1 MFQRRR
7 FYLRYISILLFLGIT
22 ACAGPARPNN
32 PPVPTIVDT
41 QTPVIQETPIPTPSP
56 TLSPTQDPTPTPAA
70 PQRTKYTIDAVL
82 DYNKH
87 HLQVEEKIHYTNHSS
102 DPLNELILM
111 VDPLY
116 FPGTFKLDRLEY
128 GDGKPLPE
136 PQQENG
142 WLRFPLS
149 LPLLPGDT
157 IDLSLAYQLNLPSPV
172 PSAATRPIPFGYTER
187 QTNLVDWY
195 PFIPPYISEQGWL
208 AHPASYYGEHLVYEK
223 SDFAVNIRLSDPQPN
238 LIIAASAPVLQDGEW
253 YRFQHDN
260 ARNFAWSISP
270 YYQTQTAQA
279 GPVKVTTYAFS
290 GQEKASQAVLTTTVE
305 ALELYSKLFGEY
317 PRQSLNVVEADF
329 LDGMEYD
336 GMYFLSKGF
345 YNLYTGTPGE
355 YLVAI
360 AAHETAHQWWYAMV
374 GNDQALEPWLDEA
387 LCTYMEH
394 IYFENLHPEALDW
407 WWTYRINYY
416 QPRGW
421 VDDSIYNPHGE
432 IQAYRAYRNAVY
444 LNGAVFL
451 DELRKTMGDQA
462 FFEFLKAYAAQNRDQ
477 IATKNSFFSLANQ
490 FSQSDLMP
498 LIKQYFYHSE

>member
-195 PFIPPYISEQGWL
+195 PFIPPYISEQG
-208 AHPASYYGEHLVYEK
+208 
-223 SDFAVNIRLSDPQPN
+223 
-238 LIIAASAPVLQDGEW
+238 
-253 YRFQHDN
+253 
-260 ARNFAWSISP
+260 
-270 YYQTQTAQA
+270 
-279 GPVKVTTYAFS
+279 
-290 GQEKASQAVLTTTVE
+290 
-305 ALELYSKLFGEY
+305 
-317 PRQSLNVVEADF
+317 
-329 LDGMEYD
+329 
-336 GMYFLSKGF
+336 
-345 YNLYTGTPGE
+345 
-355 YLVAI
+355 
-360 AAHETAHQWWYAMV
+360 
-374 GNDQALEPWLDEA
+374 
-387 LCTYMEH
+387 
-394 IYFENLHPEALDW
+394 
-407 WWTYRINYY
+407 
-416 QPRGW
+416 
-421 VDDSIYNPHGE
+421 
-432 IQAYRAYRNAVY
+432 
-444 LNGAVFL
+444 
-451 DELRKTMGDQA
+451 
-462 FFEFLKAYAAQNRDQ
+462 
-477 IATKNSFFSLANQ
+477 
-490 FSQSDLMP
+490 
-498 LIKQYFYHSE
+498 